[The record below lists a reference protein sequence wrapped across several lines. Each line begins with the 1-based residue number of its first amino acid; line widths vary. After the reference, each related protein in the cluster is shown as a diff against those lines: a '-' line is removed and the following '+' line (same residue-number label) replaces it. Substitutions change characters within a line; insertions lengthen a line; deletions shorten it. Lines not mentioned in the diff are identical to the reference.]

1 MVPIVEMGGY
11 SVGINVFVPLN
22 STSVETPAL
31 RLSNNAKENPVL
43 LEELPVGPNT
53 VFLKIKETL
62 ILLQISGSARG
73 NVTRFLNLVMVNVK
87 RAITFAITLKL

>member
-22 STSVETPAL
+22 STSVEKPAL

-43 LEELPVGPNT
+43 LEELPVGQNT
-53 VFLKIKETL
+53 VFLKMNKTL
-62 ILLQISGSARG
+62 IPQQILGSARG
-73 NVTRFLNLVMVNVK
+73 NVTRFLILVIVNVK
-87 RAITFAITLKL
+87 RVLTFAITLKL

>member
-22 STSVETPAL
+22 STSVEKPAL

-43 LEELPVGPNT
+43 LEEILKRPVS
-53 VFLKIKETL
+53 IY
-62 ILLQISGSARG
+62 AG
-73 NVTRFLNLVMVNVK
+73 NGDLCVD
-87 RAITFAITLKL
+87 